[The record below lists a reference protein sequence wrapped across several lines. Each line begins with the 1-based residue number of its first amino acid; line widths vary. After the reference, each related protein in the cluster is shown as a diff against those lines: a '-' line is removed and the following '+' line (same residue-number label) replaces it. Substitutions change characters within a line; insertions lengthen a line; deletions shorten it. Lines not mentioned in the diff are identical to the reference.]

1 MRVNPRSNDSRHRV
15 RTFVHPFII
24 PSNLLTPPRL
34 LDNKGPQWML
44 RAQVGDREALELLLK
59 SVLPSLRRYLGAEVL
74 NATISCR
81 T

>member
-1 MRVNPRSNDSRHRV
+1 
-15 RTFVHPFII
+15 
-24 PSNLLTPPRL
+24 LTPPRL